1 MPATHLHSVS
11 FSYTTAIDVLDDVTL
26 SLGPGWHGL
35 VGENGSGKTTLLRLI
50 VGVFTPTSGR
60 VVLDPADAVVGWCPQ
75 VVDNLE
81 ASVRRFADSWEAS
94 ASSLRARLDL
104 DRAELDRWPTLS
116 PGERRRWQLAAALA
130 TRPDVLCV
138 DEPTNHLDV
147 EAYDLLV
154 EELGRFGGVGVI
166 VSHERRLLDR
176 LTTSTIRL
184 DQGVVRL
191 WGGCYSVAAQAWERA
206 EAESAAAVAEL
217 RRERDRAQQ
226 RLQARRR
233 KLTETQRRDH
243 SRRRRSGVSDPD
255 ARSIVVKN
263 RQANAASAQ
272 SAAAGAD
279 AARLARL
286 EDRLA
291 GIDIARRRGG
301 KIAIDG
307 EAARRPVLLTHRG
320 LLVAGGHEISGEM
333 SVDIER
339 TTRLQVTGPN
349 GAGKTTLLRSLV
361 EDPLIPPDRIM
372 WLPQE
377 LARSERIGLLR
388 RVTDLPREER
398 GEVMAVAA
406 RLGLDPGRVLDSGE
420 PSPGEARKL
429 WLADGLGRRVWVA
442 VLDEPTN
449 HLDLPSIER
458 LEQALADYEGAL
470 VLVTHDD
477 RFAAPLTTET
487 LELTTDN

>member
-1 MPATHLHSVS
+1 
-11 FSYTTAIDVLDDVTL
+11 
-26 SLGPGWHGL
+26 
-35 VGENGSGKTTLLRLI
+35 
-50 VGVFTPTSGR
+50 
-60 VVLDPADAVVGWCPQ
+60 
-75 VVDNLE
+75 
-81 ASVRRFADSWEAS
+81 
-94 ASSLRARLDL
+94 
-104 DRAELDRWPTLS
+104 
-116 PGERRRWQLAAALA
+116 
-130 TRPDVLCV
+130 
-138 DEPTNHLDV
+138 
-147 EAYDLLV
+147 
-154 EELGRFGGVGVI
+154 
-166 VSHERRLLDR
+166 
-176 LTTSTIRL
+176 
-184 DQGVVRL
+184 
-191 WGGCYSVAAQAWERA
+191 
-206 EAESAAAVAEL
+206 
-217 RRERDRAQQ
+217 
-226 RLQARRR
+226 
-233 KLTETQRRDH
+233 
-243 SRRRRSGVSDPD
+243 
-255 ARSIVVKN
+255 
-263 RQANAASAQ
+263 
-272 SAAAGAD
+272 
-279 AARLARL
+279 
-286 EDRLA
+286 
-291 GIDIARRRGG
+291 
-301 KIAIDG
+301 
-307 EAARRPVLLTHRG
+307 LLTHRG
-320 LLVAGGHEISGEM
+320 PLVAGGHEISGEM

-349 GAGKTTLLRSLV
+349 GAGKTILLRSLV
-361 EDPLIPPDRIM
+361 EDPPIPPDRIM